1 MCTGVRR
8 LRAVTYMSNTPSAKG
23 SAMNYETTVRS
34 ETADAIQSDY
44 DLSGE
49 VQRPSRLKWIIGG
62 AVLLVAIIAAAY
74 YFMTSGNAG
83 AAGAGDDRSQA
94 PSVTVISP
102 GQTEM
107 VGTLTTSGALAARR
121 EMPVGVVGEGGRVV
135 SVPVEQG
142 QWVRAGQVLALI
154 DRSVQ
159 SQQARSAEAQI
170 AVSKADADLAQAN
183 LDRSLQLVE
192 RGFVSQADVD
202 RLTATRD
209 AAVARVSVSEAQY
222 RELLAR
228 NARLN
233 IVAPAA
239 GLLLERNVEPGQT
252 VSPGSGTLFR
262 IAKGGEMELQAR
274 LGEEQLARL
283 SVGVEA
289 EVTPVGSDKSFT
301 GQVWQVEPTIDS
313 QDRQGTVRIA
323 LAYDPALRPGGFA
336 GATISTGQINAPI
349 LPESAVL
356 SDSEGSYVYIVDAED
371 KAQRRPVETGIATP
385 VGIAIASG
393 LDGGERVVL
402 RAGGFLNPGETVVPV
417 TRDSE

>member
-1 MCTGVRR
+1 
-8 LRAVTYMSNTPSAKG
+8 
-23 SAMNYETTVRS
+23 MNYETTVRS
-34 ETADAIQSDY
+34 ETSEAIQSDY

-371 KAQRRPVETGIATP
+371 KAQRRPVVTGIATP

-393 LDGGERVVL
+393 LDGSERVVL

-417 TRDSE
+417 KQDSE